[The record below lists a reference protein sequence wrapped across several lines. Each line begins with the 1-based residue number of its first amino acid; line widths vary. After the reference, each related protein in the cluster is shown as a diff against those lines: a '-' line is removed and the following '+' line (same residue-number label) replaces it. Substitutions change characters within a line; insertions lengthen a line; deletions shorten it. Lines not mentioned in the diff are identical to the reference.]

1 MNVRNAQTLERTLE
15 SAVIVS
21 WADLIKDSTPGLL
34 HIEYTF
40 AADNSLDY
48 LKIWACVASGEWHLA
63 GAYWA
68 VSSTFHNKGI
78 RFEHGFQ
85 SDVLGRNLEFV
96 VQHQPDFSPSLDR
109 TRTGLLKI
117 QRPTEIESTA
127 ATEVMRQA
135 FHRFGL
141 AGTEPNSDGPSLA
154 IA

>member
-1 MNVRNAQTLERTLE
+1 MNVLNAQTLERTLE

-21 WADLIKDSTPGLL
+21 WADLMKDATPGLL
-34 HIEYTF
+34 HVEYTF
-40 AADNSLDY
+40 APDNSLDY

-68 VSSTFHNKGI
+68 ASSTFHDQGI
-78 RFEHGFQ
+78 HFEVGFQ

-96 VQHQPDFSPSLDR
+96 MQHQPDFSPSLGR
-109 TRTGLLKI
+109 ARTGLLKI

-135 FHRFGL
+135 FRRFRP
-141 AGTEPNSDGPSLA
+141 AGTELTSEGMA